1 MVREQTKIK
10 DIKRVLEA
18 ISKIRCWFK
27 VKADSSFNPQEYLK
41 YFEDLKR
48 EPSQRLGQKIFLR
61 SLIIVSACMAAILIG
76 LIAGATALAHTI
88 R

>member
-41 YFEDLKR
+41 YFEELKL
-48 EPSQRLGQKIFLR
+48 EPTQRLGQKIFLKLF
-61 SLIIVSACMAAILIG
+61 LIKKGGIYAS
-76 LIAGATALAHTI
+76 
-88 R
+88 